1 MIMKVCVLNFN
12 VVYDRWLES
21 GKLTI
26 SEKGILKDFSEK
38 EIEDSFYKE
47 LEFGT
52 GGLRGV
58 MGLGTNRMNI
68 CTVR

>member
-1 MIMKVCVLNFN
+1 MNFN

-68 CTVR
+68 YTVR

>member
-1 MIMKVCVLNFN
+1 MIMEACVLNFN

-21 GKLTI
+21 DKLTI
-26 SEKGILKDFSEK
+26 SEKAILKNFSEK

-68 CTVR
+68 YTVR